1 MEDGPMKLRYSVL
14 LWLFLLL
21 VPVTLYSAVSDTLY
35 LQGGDRITA
44 DVKSLSNNQ
53 LRISTNDAGAI
64 RIEWNKIDSVAI
76 LNTMRVVLADGR
88 IFYGRILPCGVEQAG
103 EIWSYNR
110 EPVFVLFRQV
120 VMLSPIE
127 EAFINRLNGTLS
139 TGVNYTKASKVLQMH
154 FSGMVTYLA
163 QKNQFDLEYSGI
175 FTREG
180 DSDNSQNQN
189 GGITFRR
196 HLPKKWFLIGQLSA
210 ESNSELQLDLR
221 TSAGFGGGNNILLT
235 NSMNLYAAAG
245 LLFGREE
252 SVDLEQ
258 YNIEGKIVADYTV
271 FIYDTP
277 ELSFSFNGSL
287 IPSLN
292 DFGRIR
298 SEIRSS
304 LKWEVLNDL
313 FLKWS
318 FYYIFDSRPLSGSRD
333 ERSDWGISMLGVEYD
348 L

>member
-1 MEDGPMKLRYSVL
+1 MKLTFIRGL
-14 LWLFLLL
+14 PLLL
-21 VPVTLYSAVSDTLY
+21 LMVTGSPLSAVSDTIF

-44 DVKSLSNNQ
+44 EVKSLSNNQ
-53 LRISTNDAGAI
+53 LRVSTNDAGSI

-88 IFYGRILPCGVEQAG
+88 IYYGKILPCGVEQAG
-103 EIWSYNR
+103 EIWSFNR
-110 EPVFVLFRQV
+110 EPVFVMFMQV
-120 VMLSPIE
+120 VLLSPIE
-127 EAFINRLNGTLS
+127 ESFINRLNGTFS
-139 TGVNYTKASKVLQMH
+139 AGVNYTKASKVLQMH

-163 QKNQFDLEYSGI
+163 QKNQFDLNYSGT
-175 FTREG
+175 FTREV

-189 GGITFRR
+189 GGFTFRR
-196 HLPKKWFLIGQLSA
+196 HLPKKWFLIGQLGA
-210 ESNSELQLDLR
+210 ESNSELQLDIR
-221 TSAGFGGGNNILLT
+221 TSAGLGGGNSILLT

-252 SVDLEQ
+252 SVELEQ

-271 FIYDTP
+271 FIYDSP
-277 ELSFSFNGSL
+277 ELSFSINGSL

-292 DFGRIR
+292 DLGRIR
-298 SEIRSS
+298 SEVRSS

-318 FYYIFDSRPLSGSRD
+318 FYYIFDSRPLSGSED